1 MPQKSGVQRIFPTC
15 ENTCTDKRTEV
26 RDDSN
31 AGDNR
36 HRFTTTAGFSFQQNS
51 HRDLDLKT
59 TQYEFRLEPP
69 FISCSPKYFLT

>member
-36 HRFTTTAGFSFQQNS
+36 HRFTTTAGYAVGLPLHLANIRRNSDIAFQIGVFSSLSLVTF
-51 HRDLDLKT
+51 
-59 TQYEFRLEPP
+59 
-69 FISCSPKYFLT
+69 